1 MKSQQGYIWRVGR
14 SWYGRW
20 YRDEIKQGAR
30 VRRQHSEKLAEFG
43 DHYRSEKDVK
53 PLLAEKL
60 KEVNEGRCPAESTL
74 TIVKYF
80 DGYFLPYAESEL
92 KASTVHGYRGLFRMY
107 LRHQVA
113 NVSLRD
119 FTCGQAT
126 KLLVEIYREHKLSK
140 KSLRHVK
147 GLLQSIFTLAKR
159 QDVLFGENPI
169 KDAGYPRAAKAA
181 NKSHAYTVQEMTS
194 MLHTLTGTA
203 KAAVAIMYFA
213 GLRPGEARGMKWSDY
228 DADKRVLNVQRSIW
242 RKHESGPKTEG
253 SVAPVPVAEALRA
266 ILEETP
272 RTSEFILATP
282 SGKPVDLHNLARRVI
297 TPALDLCGACHKP
310 QSEHEK
316 ASHEFERDPLMPE
329 WKGFYALRRGIATA
343 LADMDNAI
351 AAKSVL
357 RHSNVSTTTA
367 HYVKS
372 IDAAAVRGISK
383 VSALFEPLAGRP
395 I

>member
-1 MKSQQGYIWRVGR
+1 MKHQEGYVWRVGR

-20 YRDEIKQGAR
+20 YRNEFEQGIR
-30 VRRQHSEKLAEFG
+30 VRRQHSEKLAEYG
-43 DHYRSEKDVK
+43 DRYRSEKDVR

-60 KEVNEGRCPAESTL
+60 KPVNDDRAPAESTL
-74 TIVKYF
+74 TIVQYF
-80 DGYFLPYAESEL
+80 DGHFLPYAESEL

-107 LRHQVA
+107 LRPRVA

-126 KLLVEIYREHKLSK
+126 KLLAEIYGEHELSK

-159 QDVLFGENPI
+159 QDVLFGENPV

-181 NKSHAYTVQEMTS
+181 NKGHAYTVQEMAT
-194 MLHTLTGTA
+194 MLHTLNGTA
-203 KAAVAIMYFA
+203 KVAVAVMYFA
-213 GLRPGEARGMKWSDY
+213 GLRPGEARGVKWSDY
-228 DADKRVLNVQRSIW
+228 DADKLILNVKRSIW

-253 SVAPVPVAEALRA
+253 SVAPVPVAEALRV
-266 ILEETP
+266 ILQEAP
-272 RTSEFILATP
+272 RASEFILATP

-297 TPALDLCGACHKP
+297 VPALDICGACHKLH
-310 QSEHEK
+310 STHEK
-316 ASHEFERDPLMPE
+316 ADHEFKRDPLMPE
-329 WKGFYALRRGIATA
+329 WKGFYALRRGIATT

-351 AAKSVL
+351 AAKSML